1 MSPLIY
7 GTKLLQPP
15 NHCMECGE
23 ICRRPKRFCTDSCK
37 ERYLEGRGFV
47 PNHRGIEQVAA
58 ERRLRGIT
66 PEALE
71 NRRKLN
77 VGRPL

>member
-1 MSPLIY
+1 MALIY
-7 GTKLLQPP
+7 GSKSLQPP
-15 NHCMECGE
+15 NRCLECGE
-23 ICRRPKRFCTDSCK
+23 VCRRPKRFCAESCR

-58 ERRLRGIT
+58 ERRRRGVT

-71 NRRKLN
+71 NRRKLH
-77 VGRPL
+77 VQQPF